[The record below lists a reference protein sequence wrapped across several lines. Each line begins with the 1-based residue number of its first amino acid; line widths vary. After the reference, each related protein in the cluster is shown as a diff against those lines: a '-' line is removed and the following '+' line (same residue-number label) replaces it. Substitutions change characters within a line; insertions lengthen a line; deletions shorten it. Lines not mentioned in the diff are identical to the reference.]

1 MSWPVAAWLVACVQ
15 FAVYRSDTENCASG
29 NIALLHYLVCYVP
42 LLLVIVSLP
51 FIYWKAYKKV
61 SQNIKRTGYFTDVE
75 RKMQKSVRKKFCL
88 IVFVFVFCWMP
99 NFVDGFHD
107 LAEYIISETS
117 LENDIDHFV
126 LWMIEAS
133 INPLQGILNCLV
145 YGQHRQF
152 ASCCSHILS
161 QGHSGSTSLPNNDR
175 NRRFTVNSHSE
186 SVRIPVSEISP
197 LLSDRRI
204 TPVAP
209 TPPLNSPRNE
219 PFAVRLL
226 GEFAK

>member
-1 MSWPVAAWLVACVQ
+1 MLNSNLRLANKNRVALNPSNE
-15 FAVYRSDTENCASG
+15 FTRRSDNVSG
-29 NIALLHYLVCYVP
+29 CFFLNNLSYSTFFP
-42 LLLVIVSLP
+42 
-51 FIYWKAYKKV
+51 
-61 SQNIKRTGYFTDVE
+61 Q
-75 RKMQKSVRKKFCL
+75 
-88 IVFVFVFCWMP
+88 
-99 NFVDGFHD
+99 
-107 LAEYIISETS
+107 
-117 LENDIDHFV
+117 
-126 LWMIEAS
+126 AS

-161 QGHSGSTSLPNNDR
+161 QGHSGSTSLPNNNR